1 MADSTARESSSNTG
15 SDFSDF
21 ETSIADRN
29 NERAL
34 EPVDEIRP
42 WRFEPPGR
50 NENRVREEAEDQEP
64 VSIKKAT
71 NGECIILVNSVSEN
85 QSRLDNR
92 MLLHSLAHE

>member
-1 MADSTARESSSNTG
+1 MADSTASESSSNSG

-21 ETSIADRN
+21 EASIEDKN

-34 EPVDEIRP
+34 EPVGEIRP

-50 NENRVREEAEDQEP
+50 NENRAREEAEDQEP
-64 VSIKKAT
+64 ASIKKAT

-85 QSRLDNR
+85 QSRLDYR